1 MVMRLSGMLAAS
13 AVVGAGISYWLVRRS
28 DTTTGASGHSTVD
41 VASKKNAT
49 FKPSYGVKENINTI
63 MDRYG
68 HPGPSADY
76 FARDVYALS
85 YNRATRNAHWVS
97 EYLTR
102 DTFIDSSNDENK
114 ESDGPD
120 RNKSKFKEEKAV
132 PEQFRSK
139 LSDYAGSGFDR
150 GHLAPAADVKES
162 QNAIDE
168 TFILSNISPQVAKG
182 FNRGYW
188 AQVERF
194 VRSLTKTFDQ
204 VVVTT
209 GPLFLPTQDEDGK
222 YWVKYQLLGD
232 PGNTAVPTHFF
243 KVIVATVKNQTFAQ
257 AFVLPNQVIQDSPP
271 LTDYI
276 VPVEYIE
283 RMSGLLLYPNL
294 QIKTLPPLCERV
306 TCVVKAF
313 KEVLKNKK

>member
-1 MVMRLSGMLAAS
+1 MTS
-13 AVVGAGISYWLVRRS
+13 
-28 DTTTGASGHSTVD
+28 
-41 VASKKNAT
+41 
-49 FKPSYGVKENINTI
+49 
-63 MDRYG
+63 
-68 HPGPSADY
+68 
-76 FARDVYALS
+76 ALS

-222 YWVKYQLLGD
+222 YWCLHTFSKA
-232 PGNTAVPTHFF
+232 T
-243 KVIVATVKNQTFAQ
+243 TVKNQTFAQ